1 MRSLRDRIAPLGM
14 TKLWVRIAAEID
26 QQVGV
31 QAGLRKEHKVPR
43 LRNAFA
49 SRPDC
54 SARDDNVTG
63 ENCLRDRSA
72 GLGCGLACGRN
83 ARSLDSASRSLRERI
98 APLGITMLWVRI
110 ASEVEQQVGGQ
121 LDVRAA

>member
-14 TKLWVRIAAEID
+14 TKLWVRIASDID

-31 QAGLRKEHKVPR
+31 QAELRGEHKVPR
-43 LRNAFA
+43 LRNALA

-63 ENCLRDRSA
+63 ENCRRDRSA
-72 GLGCGLACGRN
+72 GWGAGWPAEGTQGPSTPQCARFATGLL
-83 ARSLDSASRSLRERI
+83 RS
-98 APLGITMLWVRI
+98 G
-110 ASEVEQQVGGQ
+110 
-121 LDVRAA
+121 

>member
-43 LRNAFA
+43 LRNALA

-72 GLGCGLACGRN
+72 GLGCRLACGGTQGPSTPQC
-83 ARSLDSASRSLRERI
+83 ARFATGLLRS
-98 APLGITMLWVRI
+98 G
-110 ASEVEQQVGGQ
+110 
-121 LDVRAA
+121 